1 MIMLTHDSLRPS
13 QNSLSV
19 WTVSLRRVAVILVAL
34 VPRLTALGLGALV
47 SGSDDVP

>member
-1 MIMLTHDSLRPS
+1 MIMLAHDSLRPS
-13 QNSLSV
+13 QKSLSV

-34 VPRLTALGLGALV
+34 EPRLTALGLGALG